1 MTSTPLP
8 AYAFFDGRIVPY
20 GEARVGVMTHGLQY
34 GTGCFGGLRGF
45 WNSAE
50 EELFVFRPHDHFQ
63 RFLESAKLLSLELP
77 YSVDDLVASLGS
89 LLREEGLRADC
100 YIRPLAFAAEE
111 RIGALGLEGMR
122 AAVSIV
128 AIPFGK
134 YIEND
139 KGAHVKISAWRR
151 IDDNMIPA
159 RGKVSGAY
167 VNTAL
172 AKTDAQRG
180 GFDDAIF
187 LDQNG
192 HVSEASA
199 ANLFIV
205 RNGSVSTPPITDN
218 ILEGITRR
226 SLLEMLREEMGVPA
240 VERSIDRTEL
250 SLADEVFLAG
260 TGVQVVSVTRIDHR
274 PVGTGTMGPVTERLR
289 QLNASVVH
297 GEVPRYRR
305 WCWPVYASAAA
316 GAPSP
321 APMSASTGAR

>member
-1 MTSTPLP
+1 MTPTPLP
-8 AYAFFDGRIVPY
+8 QFAFFDGRIVPY

-45 WNSAE
+45 WNARE

-63 RFLESAKLLSLELP
+63 RFLESARLLSLELA
-77 YSVDDLVASLGS
+77 YSVDDLVGHLGE
-89 LLREEGLRADC
+89 LLRREGLRGDC

-122 AAVSIV
+122 SAVSIV

-139 KGAHVKISAWRR
+139 SGAHVKISAWRR

-199 ANLFIV
+199 ANIFVV
-205 RNGSVSTPPITDN
+205 RNGAVVTPPVTDN

-226 SLLEMLREEMGVPA
+226 TLIELLRDEGRMPV

-250 SLADEVFLAG
+250 SLAEEVFLAG
-260 TGVQVVSVTRIDHR
+260 TGVQIVSVTRIDHR
-274 PVGTGTMGPVTERLR
+274 PVGTGRMGPVTERLKK
-289 QLNASVVH
+289 LNAAVVH
-297 GEVPRYRR
+297 GEVPAYRP
-305 WCWPVYASAAA
+305 WCWPVYAHEDAYLPASEAA
-316 GAPSP
+316 
-321 APMSASTGAR
+321 R

>member
-1 MTSTPLP
+1 MAIPTLP
-8 AYAFFDGRIVPY
+8 EFAFFDGRIVPY
-20 GEARVGVMTHGLQY
+20 REAKVGVMTHALQY

-45 WNSAE
+45 WNEKE

-63 RFLESAKLLSLELP
+63 RFLESARLLSLELP
-77 YSVDDLVASLGS
+77 YSVEDLVAALGS
-89 LLREEGLRADC
+89 LLRQERLRCDC

-122 AAVSIV
+122 AAISMV

-139 KGAHVKISAWRR
+139 GGAHVKISAWRR

-180 GFDDAIF
+180 GYDDAIF
-187 LDQNG
+187 LNQNG
-192 HVSEASA
+192 HVAEASA
-199 ANLFIV
+199 ANLFLV
-205 RNGSVSTPPITDN
+205 RNGVVATPPTTDN

-226 SLLEMLREEMGVPA
+226 SILDMLREECGIET

-260 TGVQVVSVTRIDHR
+260 TGVQIVSVTRIDHR
-274 PVGTGTMGPVTERLR
+274 PVGSGRMGPVTDRLR
-289 QLNASVVH
+289 KLNAAVVR
-297 GEVPRYRR
+297 GDFPRYRN
-305 WCWPVYASAAA
+305 WCWAVYANAAA
-316 GAPSP
+316 GDP
-321 APMSASTGAR
+321 APAPTPAAAAR

>member
-1 MTSTPLP
+1 MSQTPLP
-8 AYAFFDGRIVPY
+8 EYAFFDGRIVPY
-20 GEARVGVMTHGLQY
+20 RDAKVGVMTHGLQY

-45 WNSAE
+45 WNETE

-63 RFLESAKLLSLELP
+63 RFLESARLLSLELP
-77 YSVDDLVASLGS
+77 YTVEDLVGHLGE
-89 LLREEGLRADC
+89 LLRTQGFRNDC

-111 RIGALGLEGMR
+111 RIGILGLDGMR
-122 AAVSIV
+122 PAVSIV

-139 KGAHVKISAWRR
+139 GGAHVKISAWRR

-180 GFDDAIF
+180 GYDDAIF
-187 LDQNG
+187 LDQAG
-192 HVSEASA
+192 HVAEASA
-199 ANLFIV
+199 ANLFMV
-205 RNGSVSTPPITDN
+205 RNGSVVTPPITDN

-226 SLLEMLREEMGVPA
+226 SMMELLREEMGLPV

-250 SLADEVFLAG
+250 TLAEEVFLAG
-260 TGVQVVSVTRIDHR
+260 TGVQIVAVTKIDHR
-274 PVGTGTMGPVTERLR
+274 NVGTGRMGPVTEALR
-289 QLNASVVH
+289 RMNISVVH
-297 GEVPRYRR
+297 GESPKYRG
-305 WCWPVYASAAA
+305 WCWPVYANAVAGLSAPI
-316 GAPSP
+316 GV
-321 APMSASTGAR
+321 R

>member
-8 AYAFFDGRIVPY
+8 DHAFFDGRIVPY
-20 GEARVGVMTHGLQY
+20 GEAKVGVMTHALQY

-45 WNSAE
+45 WNARE
-50 EELFVFRPHDHFQ
+50 EELYVFRPHDHFQ
-63 RFLESAKLLSLELP
+63 RFLESARLLSLELP
-77 YSVDDLVASLGS
+77 YSVEDLVGHLGE
-89 LLREEGLRADC
+89 LLRTEGYRADC
-100 YIRPLAFAAEE
+100 YIRPLAFVAEE
-111 RIGALGLEGMR
+111 RIGALGLEGLR
-122 AAVSIV
+122 SAVSIV
-128 AIPFGK
+128 AIPYGK

-139 KGAHVKISAWRR
+139 AGAHLKISAWRR

-187 LDQNG
+187 LDQAG

-199 ANLFIV
+199 ANIFLV
-205 RNGSVSTPPITDN
+205 RNGAVVTPPVTDN

-226 SLLEMLREEMGVPA
+226 SILEMLRDELALPV
-240 VERSIDRTEL
+240 VERSVDRTEL
-250 SLADEVFLAG
+250 SLAEEVFLAC

-274 PVGTGTMGPVTERLR
+274 PVGDGRMGPVTDGLR
-289 QLNASVVH
+289 KLNAAVVR
-297 GEVPRYRR
+297 GDVPRFRS
-305 WCWPVYASAAA
+305 WCWPVYANAVAGMIAPAAA
-316 GAPSP
+316 
-321 APMSASTGAR
+321 R

>member
-1 MTSTPLP
+1 MSTKTPLP
-8 AYAFFDGRIVPY
+8 EFAFFDGRIVPY
-20 GEARVGVMTHGLQY
+20 REAKVGVMTHGLQY

-45 WNSAE
+45 WNARE

-63 RFLESAKLLSLELP
+63 RFLESARLLSLELP
-77 YSVDDLVASLGS
+77 YTVEDLVGHLGE
-89 LLREEGLRADC
+89 LLRKEGFRGDC

-122 AAVSIV
+122 SAVSIV
-128 AIPFGK
+128 AIPYGK

-139 KGAHVKISAWRR
+139 SGAHLKISAWRR
-151 IDDNMIPA
+151 LDDNMIPA

-180 GFDDAIF
+180 GYDDAIF

-199 ANLFIV
+199 ANIFIV
-205 RNGSVSTPPITDN
+205 RNGVVVTPPITDN

-226 SLLEMLREEMGVPA
+226 TVLELVRDEIGIPA
-240 VERSIDRTEL
+240 IERSIDRTEL
-250 SLADEVFLAG
+250 SLAEEVFLAG
-260 TGVQVVSVTRIDHR
+260 TGVQIVSVTRIDHR
-274 PVGTGTMGPVTERLR
+274 PVGSGRMGALTERLR
-289 QLNASVVH
+289 KLNTSVVH
-297 GEVPRYRR
+297 GEVPRYRS
-305 WCWPVYASAAA
+305 WCWPVYANAVPGITAPAAA
-316 GAPSP
+316 
-321 APMSASTGAR
+321 R

>member
-1 MTSTPLP
+1 MTTTPLP
-8 AYAFFDGRIVPY
+8 EYAFFDGRIVPY
-20 GEARVGVMTHGLQY
+20 REAKVGVMTHGLQY

-45 WNSAE
+45 WNEKE

-63 RFLESAKLLSLELP
+63 RFLESARILSLELP
-77 YSVDDLVASLGS
+77 YTVDALVHHLGE
-89 LLREEGLRADC
+89 LLRREGLRQDC

-122 AAVSIV
+122 SAVSIV

-139 KGAHVKISAWRR
+139 AGAHVKISAWRR
-151 IDDNMIPA
+151 IDDNAIPA
-159 RGKVSGAY
+159 RGKVAGAY

-205 RNGSVSTPPITDN
+205 RNGEVITPPITDN

-226 SLLEMLREEMGVPA
+226 TLMELLRDEMRVK
-240 VERSIDRTEL
+240 VIERSIDRTEL
-250 SLADEVFLAG
+250 SLAQEVFLAG

-274 PVGTGTMGPVTERLR
+274 PVGTGRMGPVTERLR
-289 QLNASVVH
+289 KRNAAVVR
-297 GEVPRYRR
+297 GEAAEYRH
-305 WCWPVYASAAA
+305 WCWPVYAHDEAYA
-316 GAPSP
+316 P
-321 APMSASTGAR
+321 APAVPTAAR

>member
-1 MTSTPLP
+1 MTTTPLP
-8 AYAFFDGRIVPY
+8 AFAFFDGRIIPY
-20 GEARVGVMTHGLQY
+20 GEARVGVMTHALQY

-45 WNSAE
+45 WNEKE
-50 EELFVFRPHDHFQ
+50 EELFVFRPREHFQ
-63 RFLESAKLLSLELP
+63 RFLESARLLSLELP
-77 YSVDDLVASLGS
+77 YSVDDLVGHLGE
-89 LLREEGLRADC
+89 LLRREGLRTGC

-122 AAVSIV
+122 AAVSII

-134 YIEND
+134 YMEND
-139 KGAHVKISAWRR
+139 TGAHVKISAWRR

-199 ANLFIV
+199 ANIFIL
-205 RNGSVSTPPITDN
+205 RNGTVVTPPITDN

-226 SLLEMLREEMGVPA
+226 TLIELLRDELRMPV

-250 SLADEVFLAG
+250 SLAEEIFLAG
-260 TGVQVVSVTRIDHR
+260 TGVQIVSVTRIDHR
-274 PVGTGTMGPVTERLR
+274 PVGTGRMGALTERL
-289 QLNASVVH
+289 QKLNASVVH
-297 GEVPRYRR
+297 GDVPAYRS
-305 WCWPVYASAAA
+305 WCWRVYANEEAYRPAA
-316 GAPSP
+316 GAV
-321 APMSASTGAR
+321 R

>member
-1 MTSTPLP
+1 MTTTPLP
-8 AYAFFDGRIVPY
+8 EFAFFDGRIIPY
-20 GEARVGVMTHGLQY
+20 REAKVGVMTHGLQY

-45 WNSAE
+45 WNQKE

-63 RFLESAKLLSLELP
+63 RFLESARLLSLELP
-77 YSVDDLVASLGS
+77 YSVDDLVAALGG
-89 LLREEGLRADC
+89 LLRQEGLRSDC

-122 AAVSIV
+122 AAVSMV
-128 AIPFGK
+128 AIPFAK

-139 KGAHVKISAWRR
+139 TGAHVKISAWRR

-180 GFDDAIF
+180 GYDDAIF
-187 LDQNG
+187 LTQEG

-199 ANLFIV
+199 ANLFLV
-205 RNGSVSTPPITDN
+205 RNGAVATPPVTDN

-226 SLLEMLREEMGVPA
+226 SVLDLLRDEIGLTV

-250 SLADEVFLAG
+250 SLAEEIFLAG
-260 TGVQVVSVTRIDHR
+260 TGVQIVAVTRIDHR
-274 PVGTGTMGPVTERLR
+274 AVGTGRMGPVTERLR
-289 QLNASVVH
+289 QLNAAVVR
-297 GEVPRYRR
+297 GEIPRYRS
-305 WCWPVYASAAA
+305 WCWATYANAAA
-316 GAPSP
+316 GAPAP
-321 APMSASTGAR
+321 AVVW

>member
-1 MTSTPLP
+1 MTQTPLP
-8 AYAFFDGRIVPY
+8 EFAFFDGRIVPY
-20 GEARVGVMTHGLQY
+20 GEAKVGVMTHGLQY

-45 WNSAE
+45 WNDDE

-63 RFLESAKLLSLELP
+63 RFLESARLLSLELP
-77 YSVDDLVASLGS
+77 YTVEDLVGHLGE
-89 LLREEGLRADC
+89 LLRTQGFRENC

-111 RIGALGLEGMR
+111 RIGALGLDGMR

-139 KGAHVKISAWRR
+139 SGAHVKISAWRR

-180 GFDDAIF
+180 GYDDAIF
-187 LDQNG
+187 LDQAG

-199 ANLFIV
+199 ANLFMV
-205 RNGSVSTPPITDN
+205 RNGAVVTPPITDN

-226 SLLEMLREEMGVPA
+226 SMIELLREEMSLPV

-250 SLADEVFLAG
+250 SLAEEVFLAG
-260 TGVQVVSVTRIDHR
+260 TGVQIVAVTKIDHR
-274 PVGTGTMGPVTERLR
+274 PVGTGRMGPVSEALRRL
-289 QLNASVVH
+289 NIFVVH
-297 GEVPRYRR
+297 GEVAKYRS
-305 WCWPVYASAAA
+305 WCWPVYANAVAGLSAPI
-316 GAPSP
+316 GV
-321 APMSASTGAR
+321 R

>member
-1 MTSTPLP
+1 MTATTPLP
-8 AYAFFDGRIVPY
+8 EFVFFDGRIVPY

-45 WNSAE
+45 WNAQE
-50 EELFVFRPHDHFQ
+50 EELFVFRPRDHFQ
-63 RFLESAKLLSLELP
+63 RFLESARLLSLELP
-77 YSVDDLVASLGS
+77 YTVHELVGHLGE
-89 LLREEGLRADC
+89 LIRREGLRRDC

-122 AAVSIV
+122 SAVSIV

-139 KGAHVKISAWRR
+139 GGAHLKISAWRR

-199 ANLFIV
+199 ANIFIV
-205 RNGSVSTPPITDN
+205 RHGTVVTPPITDN

-226 SLLEMLREEMGVPA
+226 TLIELLRDEVRLPV

-250 SLADEVFLAG
+250 ALAEEVFLAG
-260 TGVQVVSVTRIDHR
+260 TGVQIVSVTRIDHR
-274 PVGTGTMGPVTERLR
+274 PVGAGRMGPITKKI
-289 QLNASVVH
+289 QALNAAVVH
-297 GEVPRYRR
+297 GQVPAYRG
-305 WCWPVYASAAA
+305 WCWPVYASEEAYVPAASA
-316 GAPSP
+316 GGE
-321 APMSASTGAR
+321 TAR

>member
-1 MTSTPLP
+1 MTTTPLP
-8 AYAFFDGRIVPY
+8 EYAFFDGRIIPY
-20 GEARVGVMTHGLQY
+20 RDARVGVMTHGLQY

-45 WNSAE
+45 WNATE
-50 EELFVFRPHDHFQ
+50 EELFVFRPRDHFQ
-63 RFLESAKLLSLELP
+63 RFLESARLLSLELP
-77 YSVDDLVASLGS
+77 YTVDDLVGHLGD
-89 LLREEGLRADC
+89 LLRREALRGDC

-139 KGAHVKISAWRR
+139 SGAHVKISAWRR

-192 HVSEASA
+192 HVAEASA

-205 RNGSVSTPPITDN
+205 RNGSVVTPPVTDN

-226 SLLEMLREEMGVPA
+226 TLLELLRDEVGISV
-240 VERSIDRTEL
+240 VERSVDRTEL
-250 SLADEVFLAG
+250 SLAEEVFLAG

-274 PVGTGTMGPVTERLR
+274 PVGSGRMGPITDRLR
-289 QLNASVVH
+289 KLNAAVVH
-297 GEVPRYRR
+297 AEVPAYRH
-305 WCWPVYASAAA
+305 WCWPVYASEDAYA
-316 GAPSP
+316 P
-321 APMSASTGAR
+321 APGATPVRAS

>member
-1 MTSTPLP
+1 MTTTPLP
-8 AYAFFDGRIVPY
+8 AFAFFDGRIVPY
-20 GEARVGVMTHGLQY
+20 GEAKVGVMTHGLQY

-45 WNSAE
+45 WNEEE
-50 EELFVFRPHDHFQ
+50 EELFVFRPRDHFQ
-63 RFLESAKLLSLELP
+63 RFLESARLLSLELP
-77 YSVDDLVASLGS
+77 YTVDGLVGHLGE
-89 LLREEGLRADC
+89 LLRREGLRTGC

-139 KGAHVKISAWRR
+139 QGAHVKISAWRR

-199 ANLFIV
+199 ANIFIV
-205 RNGSVSTPPITDN
+205 RNGAVVTPPITDN

-226 SLLEMLREEMGVPA
+226 TLIELLRDDLRMPV

-250 SLADEVFLAG
+250 SLAEEVFLAG
-260 TGVQVVSVTRIDHR
+260 TGVQIVSVTRIDHR
-274 PVGTGTMGPVTERLR
+274 PVGTGHMGPLTERLKK
-289 QLNASVVH
+289 LNASVVRGDAPAH
-297 GEVPRYRR
+297 RS
-305 WCWPVYASAAA
+305 WCWPVYANEEAYR
-316 GAPSP
+316 P
-321 APMSASTGAR
+321 APEVVR

>member
-1 MTSTPLP
+1 MTTPTPLP
-8 AYAFFDGRIVPY
+8 EYAFFDGRIVPY
-20 GEARVGVMTHGLQY
+20 REARVGVMTHGLQY

-45 WNSAE
+45 WNRAE

-63 RFLESAKLLSLELP
+63 RFLESARLLSLELP
-77 YSVDDLVASLGS
+77 YSVDDLVAALGS
-89 LLREEGLRADC
+89 LLRQEGLRADC

-122 AAVSIV
+122 SAVSIV
-128 AIPFGK
+128 AIPFSK

-139 KGAHVKISAWRR
+139 LGAHVKISAWRR

-205 RNGSVSTPPITDN
+205 RNGAVATPPVTDN

-226 SLLEMLREEMGVPA
+226 SILDMLREELAIPA
-240 VERSIDRTEL
+240 IERSIDRTEL

-260 TGVQVVSVTRIDHR
+260 TGVQIVSVTRIDHR
-274 PVGTGTMGPVTERLR
+274 PVGTGRMGPVTASLR
-289 QLNASVVH
+289 KLNAEIVR

-316 GAPSP
+316 GAPAP
-321 APMSASTGAR
+321 AIAR